1 MLIKTF
7 TKKLDG
13 LKFAV
18 HTNCLIWHIQ
28 REKKLITFGSSVV
41 PEEKPCPIYHNLIV

>member
-28 REKKLITFGSSVV
+28 REKKTDHIWLFSSSWREAM
-41 PEEKPCPIYHNLIV
+41 PNLP